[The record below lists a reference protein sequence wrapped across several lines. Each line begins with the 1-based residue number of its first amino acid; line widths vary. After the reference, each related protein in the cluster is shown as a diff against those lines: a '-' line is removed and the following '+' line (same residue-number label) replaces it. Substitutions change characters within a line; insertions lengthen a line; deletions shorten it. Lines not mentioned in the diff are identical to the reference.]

1 MKPIKPN
8 PSTEILA
15 ARLINDLAET
25 GSDEDLSKLDEA
37 KLFEKYADKGDLPNR
52 ATQQF
57 LERDKESLSGIKDK
71 LSALLGGEKED
82 DLASFEDPR
91 DVKKYLDRF
100 VEGQDEPKK
109 ALAVALVN
117 YLQHGIRSGLLLLGP
132 SGSGKTYSVSLIAK
146 KLGIPLVK
154 KSLANVTTEGFKGQN
169 LSEGL
174 EDLIGVEQGILFLDE
189 FDKIASNDEFE
200 GFGPQLQNE
209 LLAYFT
215 GEKIKLNVE
224 PRLPPGAE
232 EESDEATSEKSGKVT
247 VYSLPTCPACVRL
260 KNYLGDKGINFED
273 IDVSEDSKAGNEIME
288 RTGQNRFPV
297 SEIDGKLIV
306 GFDQAKIE
314 SALGKKAKKTTP
326 KKAKKSNEPK
336 EAKIY
341 GLGQLQ
347 QYNGGYGNQG
357 FPAVQSYIQSITQ
370 YFAQKGIRARF
381 VDVNGAFER
390 TPQEVKRL
398 IDQNE
403 GSVGYNRRRPRE
415 SQNDLGTTLVLDI
428 DGINGYFINPSR
440 EELEDILNKMKEP
453 EETPEEEPEET
464 PEDNTPKKDKKKKPE
479 PTNIV
484 DLSKIL
490 IIAAGAFHGGKRS
503 PSLYKIIQ
511 KRLGG
516 NTCKLDE
523 TELLAQVQDR
533 DLIEYGLK
541 PELVGRL
548 TSRTVLKPHDVEGLY
563 RILKYNEDSPRDQ
576 LIKSFEKMGITVH
589 FDDPALLLLAQYAH
603 EGIGVRGIQKV
614 LEELTK
620 DISFNRADFAGRTI
634 NFTKSDLEKK
644 LKKQVEFEKRDKYE
658 IDWFDI
664 GSIMGYLD
672 LFVPDQREAKEEL
685 AKAFHLYHVK
695 RNSKDLVL
703 PMSNVLLVGPT
714 GSGKTYMVNL
724 LAKKAG
730 LPIASTNAT
739 GKVPESFSGTPL
751 AEVFEQFSQDQ
762 KDGIVYIDELDKV
775 LMNEGN
781 PLNNELIG
789 FLENGEVRGR
799 KTENYLFI
807 TSGAFQ
813 DIYKIKKSRGDESPL
828 SREDLIGAGVREEIL
843 GRIPILVNVAP
854 PTLETMIKVLEGPD
868 SFVTQYANYFT
879 TRGYKLELEDGV
891 INLIAEYGMQSNLGF
906 RSLKPVCGKLFG
918 EYMIN
923 MKKYLEGETIKVKL
937 DNAEKILGGA
947 K

>member
-8 PSTEILA
+8 PSREILA
-15 ARLINDLAET
+15 ARLVNDLAET

-37 KLFEKYADKGDLPNR
+37 KLFERYSDKEDLPNR

-57 LERDKESLSGIKDK
+57 LERDNDSNLDIKSK
-71 LSALLGGEKED
+71 LSALLEGKSD
-82 DLASFEDPR
+82 DNLSTFEDPR

-132 SGSGKTYSVSLIAK
+132 SGSGKTYSVQLVAK
-146 KLGIPLVK
+146 KLGITFVK

-174 EDLIGVEQGILFLDE
+174 ENLIGVEQGILFLDE
-189 FDKIASNDEFE
+189 FDKITNNGDFE

-215 GEKIKLNVE
+215 GEKIKLPNVE

-232 EESDEATSEKSGKVT
+232 EENEEEPQEK
-247 VYSLPTCPACVRL
+247 
-260 KNYLGDKGINFED
+260 
-273 IDVSEDSKAGNEIME
+273 
-288 RTGQNRFPV
+288 PV
-297 SEIDGKLIV
+297 E
-306 GFDQAKIE
+306 
-314 SALGKKAKKTTP
+314 KTKP
-326 KKAKKSNEPK
+326 KKAKKPNEPK

-341 GLGQLQ
+341 GKGQVQ
-347 QYNGGYGNQG
+347 QYNAAYGNAG
-357 FPAVQSYIQSITQ
+357 FPKVQSYIQSITQ
-370 YFAQKGIRARF
+370 YFAQKGIKARF
-381 VDVNGAFER
+381 VDVDGAFER
-390 TPQEVKRL
+390 TPDQIKRL
-398 IDQNE
+398 IAERDSNPR
-403 GSVGYNRRRPRE
+403 NRRRRAAGDPSYYE
-415 SQNDLGTTLVLDI
+415 NFEGSQTDLETTLVI
-428 DGINGYFINPSR
+428 DVDGSNGYFVNPSK
-440 EELEDILNKMKEP
+440 EELDQILAKMKEAENSEGEKVDGKLNELLDNVP
-453 EETPEEEPEET
+453 EGNTSTPA
-464 PEDNTPKKDKKKKPE
+464 KDKKKKPE
-479 PTNIV
+479 PTNEV

-490 IIAAGAFHGGKRS
+490 IIAAGAFHGGKNS

-516 NTCKLDE
+516 NTCKLNE
-523 TELLAQVQDR
+523 TELLEHVQDR

-548 TSRTVLKPHDVEGLY
+548 TSRTVLKPHDVEGLF

-576 LIKSFEKMGITVH
+576 LINIFEKIGVTVR

-620 DISFNRADFAGRTI
+620 DISFNRADYVGRTI

-644 LKKQVEFEKRDKYE
+644 LKKQVEFEKRDKYV

-739 GKVPESFSGTPL
+739 GKVPESFTGTPL
-751 AEVFEQFSQDQ
+751 ADVFEQFSQDQ
-762 KDGIVYIDELDKV
+762 KEGIVYIDELDKV

-813 DIYKIKKSRGDESPL
+813 DIFKMKRSRGDASLL
-828 SREDLIGAGVREEIL
+828 SREDLINAGVREEIL

-854 PTLETMIKVLEGPD
+854 PTLDTMVKVLEGPD

-891 INLIAEYGMQSNLGF
+891 MQLISEYGMTSNLGF
-906 RSLKPVCGKLFG
+906 RALKPVCGKLFG

-923 MKKYLEGETIKVKL
+923 MKKYIEGDTVKVKFT
-937 DNAEKILGGA
+937 DAEKILGGA